1 MAARRVGIV
10 YNAFVPSPADTGEQ
24 ASEEAV
30 QPMAE
35 GLRDALQAHGVLA
48 SMIPL
53 RRSVPGFLRR
63 LREERSD
70 IIVNL
75 CEGYLGRPQWESNVA
90 GVLELLQI
98 PFTGSAAKALALCQD
113 KFTTKAI
120 LEYAGLPTAP
130 ALLLRSA
137 DEPVD
142 LEFPLIVKP
151 NHEDASIGIHP
162 DSVVHDAES
171 LTRKV
176 RRVLDDYSQP
186 ALVETYLDGREFSV
200 AVIEDPVPR
209 ALPVSEIEFTSMP
222 ADAPRICG
230 YTAKWFENH
239 PLYQQT
245 PPRCPAEV
253 GDDLR
258 QRLQNIAVGAFQA
271 LGCRDYARIDLRTDI
286 AGDVH
291 ILEVNP
297 NPDVSRDAG
306 FARALSAAGIA
317 YPAFWLTTI
326 DHAYRRGAN
335 R

>member
-1 MAARRVGIV
+1 MAVRRVGIV
-10 YNAFVPSPADTGEQ
+10 YNAFQPGTADTGER
-24 ASEEAV
+24 ASEESV

-35 GLRDALQAHGVLA
+35 GVRDALRAHGHLV

-75 CEGYLGRPQWESNVA
+75 CEGHLGRAHWESNVA
-90 GVLELLQI
+90 GVFELLQL
-98 PFTGSAAKALALCQD
+98 PFTGSAAKTLARCQD

-120 LEYAGLPTAP
+120 LEYSGLPTAP
-130 ALLLRSA
+130 ARLLRSA
-137 DEPVD
+137 DDPVD
-142 LEFPLIVKP
+142 LGFPLIVKP

-171 LTRKV
+171 LRRQV
-176 RRVLDDYSQP
+176 RRVQDVYSQP
-186 ALVETYLDGREFSV
+186 VLVETYLDGREFSV
-200 AVIEDPVPR
+200 AVIEDPLPR
-209 ALPVSEIEFTSMP
+209 ALPVSEIDFTSMP

-230 YTAKWFENH
+230 YEAKWFEDH

-258 QRLQNIAVGAFQA
+258 EKLQTIALDAFLA
-271 LGCRDYARIDLRTDI
+271 LECRDYARIDLRTDV
-286 AGDVH
+286 AGGVQ

-317 YPAFWLTTI
+317 YSGFWLTTI
-326 DHAYRRGAN
+326 DHACRRGA
-335 R
+335 